1 MITLKHWDTSHF
13 KQSQHGGGDSFKPV
27 SLTISPLPW
36 QSWSQGPPSSWPL
49 PKPSSPPLIAIL
61 LTDKWRWLQT
71 GSGHESLTPWHQLM
85 KNASALSES
94 LILIWLA
101 RQVVNVKWISR
112 KRWRGSV
119 RRAPQYNRSL
129 GKPDP
134 RIEPKGRKKQ
144 IRSNNVYCVCY
155 ECRKKGFLS
164 NCFPLRNIYLGTMH

>member
-13 KQSQHGGGDSFKPV
+13 KQSQLWGGDSSKPV

-36 QSWSQGPPSSWPL
+36 QSWSQGPPSSWPP
-49 PKPSSPPLIAIL
+49 PKTSSPPLIAIL

-94 LILIWLA
+94 LILIWLV
-101 RQVVNVKWISR
+101 RQVENVKWISR
-112 KRWRGSV
+112 RRWRGSV
-119 RRAPQYNRSL
+119 GRAPQYNRSL

-144 IRSNNVYCVCY
+144 IRSNICIL
-155 ECRKKGFLS
+155 RILWMSKRGF
-164 NCFPLRNIYLGTMH
+164 FE